1 MRHRRLIWFLLWILS
16 LAGISHYGGA
26 ASYGLFFALTLLP
39 LISLLYLMI
48 TYFQFKIYQEL
59 RSADIICGQPMPY
72 SLVLR
77 NEGFFSISG
86 IRLKLYTDFSK
97 VADMEEGTEYALLP
111 GDEYRYETTLTCKY
125 RGEYP
130 VGVEQ
135 VIFVDFLRLFSF
147 RYTLSKKLQAT
158 VYPRVA
164 ELTEVTGITRQQTTP
179 LLERSSLH
187 QEPDVIVRDYIQGDS
202 LKRIH
207 WKNTAR
213 IGSLQVRNDVDE
225 AGQEI
230 TLLFDTHR
238 FGKSMPQ
245 YLPLESRILE
255 VVVSLSKFF
264 VKQNAHLSVYYG
276 EHGLQRQMAHNSQAF
291 DNLYMQLSK
300 VRFDATED
308 FTSLFRE
315 CYDKGC
321 FLHTGIV
328 LIILHEPEEALLKL
342 IQQLTLSG
350 TTVLLYAVTDKELSN
365 DIAEETLYRSIT
377 LLPTLA
383 EWEGLV

>member
-1 MRHRRLIWFLLWILS
+1 MKHRRLIWFILWILS

-39 LISLLYLMI
+39 LISLLYLII

-77 NEGFFSISG
+77 NEGFLGISS

-97 VADMEEGTEYALLP
+97 VAELEEDTEYALLP
-111 GDEYRYETTLTCKY
+111 GDELRYETTLTCKY

-147 RYTLSKKLQAT
+147 RYNLSKKLPAN
-158 VYPRVA
+158 VYPKIT
-164 ELTEVTGITRQQTTP
+164 ELSEITGITRLQTATQQQN
-179 LLERSSLH
+179 SSIH
-187 QEPDVIVRDYIQGDS
+187 KEPDVVVRDYIRGDS
-202 LKRIH
+202 LNRIH

-213 IGSLQVRNDVDE
+213 TGSLQVRNDIDE
-225 AGQEI
+225 ARQEI
-230 TLLFDTHR
+230 TLLFDTRR
-238 FGKSMPQ
+238 FSKNMPE

-255 VVVSLSKFF
+255 IVVSLSKFF
-264 VKQNAHLSVYYG
+264 VKQHVHLSVYYR
-276 EHGLQRQMAHNSQAF
+276 ENGLQKLTAQNSLGF

-300 VRFDATED
+300 VN
-308 FTSLFRE
+308 FTDSESFHTLLQE
-315 CYDKGC
+315 CCDKGV
-321 FLHTGIV
+321 FLNTRIV
-328 LIILHEPEEALLKL
+328 LAVLHEPDEELLRL
-342 IQQLTLSG
+342 VQQLTLSG
-350 TTVLLYAVTDKELSN
+350 ITVLLYAVTDNNLN
-365 DIAEETLYRSIT
+365 NYIT
-377 LLPTLA
+377 EGAFCKNIILLPTLA